1 MVLYRLETKRVSLH
15 AVLTLLHGEDVS
27 HELSGRVLWAFVYK
41 SPVWLRIGSVAYSWV
56 AINNIIS
63 CTEGSYIKFI
73 SFSHF

>member
-1 MVLYRLETKRVSLH
+1 MVLYRLVTKRVSLH

-27 HELSGRVLWAFVYK
+27 HELVDECSGPLFTRAL
-41 SPVWLRIGSVAYSWV
+41 SGSGSEAWHTVGWQLT
-56 AINNIIS
+56 IL

>member
-56 AINNIIS
+56 AITNIIRR
-63 CTEGSYIKFI
+63 GFLY
-73 SFSHF
+73 